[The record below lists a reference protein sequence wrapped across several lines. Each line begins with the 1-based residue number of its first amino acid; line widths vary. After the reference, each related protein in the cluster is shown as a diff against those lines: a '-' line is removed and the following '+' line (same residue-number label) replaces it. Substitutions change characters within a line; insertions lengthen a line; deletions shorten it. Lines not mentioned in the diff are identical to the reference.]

1 MARLRIGLDSNGRPH
16 AAVVTLS
23 RRNLLALLH
32 KLDAPGLF
40 RAIANTDVEIDGA
53 FAPGFAFGIAV
64 EDDGEHYARRADP
77 PGPMHPRTEAF
88 VRAGGGWTKN
98 DG

>member
-1 MARLRIGLDSNGRPH
+1 MARLRLRLDSNGRPY

-23 RRNLLALLH
+23 RRNLLSLLH
-32 KLDAPGLF
+32 KLDLPGSF
-40 RAIANTDVEIDGA
+40 RAITNTDVEIDGA
-53 FAPGFAFGIAV
+53 FAPAFSFGIAA
-64 EDDGEHYARRADP
+64 EDDGEHYAKRDDP
-77 PGPMHPRTEAF
+77 PGPMHPQTEAF